1 MDLLAVRPKSV
12 RDALHHGILR
22 VVTHHRPPLFGQ
34 HAGPGRHR
42 HARHAHRPHRE
53 AHSGAK
59 EASKRRFRQKIF
71 SRTAPRWRTRS
82 RAPPPRV
89 RAQSAKR
96 VRLSSPC
103 GVRSRRARGAWLGLP
118 RRGARSRRRPRAH
131 SILGFSNPVTSTT
144 RPLRRSR
151 RARRHRTAGAWSTA
165 SPRRRTARR
174 YRGIPS
180 PARTRRLEKTRR
192 SPLRR
197 PSERS
202 IARRFAASR
211 RAARRPRGG
220 RSTTEAARRSETPHD
235 HRCVMARATRGSTAR
250 YRSTRS
256 LSRSWL
262 GSTNPSA
269 RTC

>member
-1 MDLLAVRPKSV
+1 MGLGGVEAAFSSRKNFAPRRATL
-12 RDALHHGILR
+12 
-22 VVTHHRPPLFGQ
+22 
-34 HAGPGRHR
+34 AGP
-42 HARHAHRPHRE
+42 
-53 AHSGAK
+53 
-59 EASKRRFRQKIF
+59 
-71 SRTAPRWRTRS
+71 RT
-82 RAPPPRV
+82 RAPPLRV

-96 VRLSSPC
+96 VRLSPAC
-103 GVRSRRARGAWLGLP
+103 GVRSRRARGAWLGPP

-131 SILGFSNPVTSTT
+131 SILGFSNPIASTT

-151 RARRHRTAGAWSTA
+151 RARRHRATGAWSTA

-211 RAARRPRGG
+211 RAARRMRGG

-235 HRCVMARATRGSTAR
+235 HRRTMARATRGSTAR
-250 YRSTRS
+250 YRETRS